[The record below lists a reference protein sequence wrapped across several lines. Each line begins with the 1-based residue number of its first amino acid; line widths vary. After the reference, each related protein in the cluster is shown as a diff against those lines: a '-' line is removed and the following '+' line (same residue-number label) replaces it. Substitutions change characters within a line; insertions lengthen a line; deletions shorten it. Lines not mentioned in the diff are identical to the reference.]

1 MKPAGAQYFS
11 HGSWFKVNRNNKV
24 LRWVNDDWIL
34 SSMTLTEIRHKTGRI
49 VTDRV
54 QAASVRRESRKHLET
69 KKCKGIH
76 GCGKV
81 KLVAEFMK
89 QNMIYYFSHCRDCE
103 KVRQKNYQKTYR
115 RAA

>member
-11 HGSWFKVNRNNKV
+11 HGSWFKVGRNKKI
-24 LRWVNDDWIL
+24 LRWVNDFWML
-34 SSMTLTEIRHKTGRI
+34 STLRLDEVRNRAGRV

-54 QAASVRRESRKHLET
+54 QAASVKREARAQIET

-81 KLVAEFMK
+81 KTVAEFMK
-89 QNMIYYFSHCRDCE
+89 QNAIYYFSHCRDCE
-103 KVRQKNYQKTYR
+103 KVRQKNYR